1 MLYIGLQHSLA
12 YKGDKNMT
20 RELNLRALD
29 IPSIHK
35 FGIGFDNIFDE
46 LMRVNAQQTNT
57 NYPPYNIV
65 KHNED
70 SFAIEIAVSGFREG
84 DINITLEKNVLT
96 IKGEQTQNL
105 DELEKE
111 VEYVHRGISAR
122 NFNRTFTLADHVEV
136 VGAKA
141 ENGILV
147 IALERQVPE
156 EQKPKTIAITY
167 EK

>member
-1 MLYIGLQHSLA
+1 
-12 YKGDKNMT
+12 MT
-20 RELNLRALD
+20 RELTLRSLD
-29 IPSIHK
+29 IPGIHK

-46 LMRVNAQQTNT
+46 LMRVNAQQSNV

-70 SFAIEIAVSGFREG
+70 EFAIELAVAGFREG
-84 DINITLEKNVLT
+84 DINITVEKNILT
-96 IKGEQTQNL
+96 IKGEQAIKVYKEG
-105 DELEKE
+105 ELEP
-111 VEYVHRGISAR
+111 EYVHRGISAR
-122 NFNRTFTLADHVEV
+122 DFARTFTLADHVEV
-136 VGAKA
+136 VGAKV
-141 ENGILV
+141 ENGILT

>member
-1 MLYIGLQHSLA
+1 
-12 YKGDKNMT
+12 MT
-20 RELNLRALD
+20 RELTLRTLD

-46 LMRVNAQQTNT
+46 LMRVNQQQTNT

-65 KHNED
+65 KHSED
-70 SFAIEIAVSGFREG
+70 AFAIELAVAGFREG

-96 IKGEQTQNL
+96 IKGEQTVDL

-122 NFNRTFTLADHVEV
+122 NFTRTFTLADYVEV

-141 ENGILV
+141 ENGILK
-147 IALERQVPE
+147 IELERQVPE
-156 EQKPKTIAITY
+156 EQKPKTVAITY
-167 EK
+167 NK

>member
-1 MLYIGLQHSLA
+1 
-12 YKGDKNMT
+12 MT
-20 RELNLRALD
+20 RELTLRTLD

-46 LMRVNAQQTNT
+46 LLRINAQQTNT

-65 KHNED
+65 KHSED
-70 SFAIEIAVSGFREG
+70 AFAIELAVAGFREG
-84 DINITLEKNVLT
+84 DINITLEKNILT
-96 IKGEQTQNL
+96 IKGQQTESL
-105 DELEKE
+105 DKLEKE

-122 NFNRTFTLADHVEV
+122 NFDRTFTLADYVEV
-136 VGAKA
+136 IGAKA
-141 ENGILV
+141 ENGILT
-147 IALERQVPE
+147 IELERQVPE

>member
-1 MLYIGLQHSLA
+1 
-12 YKGDKNMT
+12 MT
-20 RELNLRALD
+20 RELTLRSLD
-29 IPSIHK
+29 IPGIHK

-46 LMRVNAQQTNT
+46 LMRVNAQQSNV

-70 SFAIEIAVSGFREG
+70 EFAIELAVAGFREG
-84 DINITLEKNVLT
+84 DINITVEKNILT
-96 IKGEQTQNL
+96 IKGEQAIKVYKEG
-105 DELEKE
+105 ELEP
-111 VEYVHRGISAR
+111 EYVHRGISAR
-122 NFNRTFTLADHVEV
+122 DFTRTFTLADHVEV
-136 VGAKA
+136 VGAKV
-141 ENGILV
+141 ENGILT